1 MRKLLFTGVAAAAL
15 IAGGLAI
22 PAGPANAA
30 LCPATPS
37 NTGNTPTNCNEIITI
52 NANGSITTTIP
63 AGASTNYDGVED
75 NVIGVVNNS
84 SGTISS
90 LHLIGGLGRNIFG
103 FDGDGICPYSGAC
116 TTNANDGASG
126 GYGGPVGFFSNLV
139 GTSTGDVNFAPGI
152 APGGSTYFSL
162 EEPASLN
169 TTVVP
174 TPEPATVALLG
185 AGLVGFGLLR
195 RRRKNNSFPPGPMS
209 ADRRSD

>member
-90 LHLIGGLGRNIFG
+90 RAIG
-103 FDGDGICPYSGAC
+103 
-116 TTNANDGASG
+116 
-126 GYGGPVGFFSNLV
+126 
-139 GTSTGDVNFAPGI
+139 
-152 APGGSTYFSL
+152 
-162 EEPASLN
+162 
-169 TTVVP
+169 
-174 TPEPATVALLG
+174 
-185 AGLVGFGLLR
+185 
-195 RRRKNNSFPPGPMS
+195 
-209 ADRRSD
+209 